1 MGTTVHL
8 SLIADWYLL
17 FGLKSWSEDVFKVI
31 SNKTG
36 MCDTIRTPVLYH
48 SVTQETINPPAGS
61 IYGKSSAEYREFP
74 FLRVTVAHSL
84 SFITILL
91 NNRIEGWG
99 QPYVSF
105 VMVNCIDLVTLYLL
119 LKVLRSSKTL
129 SAHKE
134 HFSVSLVALWRIF
147 WH

>member
-1 MGTTVHL
+1 MGATVHL

-17 FGLKSWSEDVFKVI
+17 FRLKSWSEDVFKVI

-84 SFITILL
+84 SFVTILL
-91 NNRIEGWG
+91 NNRIEG
-99 QPYVSF
+99 
-105 VMVNCIDLVTLYLL
+105 
-119 LKVLRSSKTL
+119 
-129 SAHKE
+129 
-134 HFSVSLVALWRIF
+134 
-147 WH
+147 